1 MIKFALDYRST
12 FNKISDQS
20 LSLRPYELSRV
31 EWRIVE
37 DLCEVLKIFK
47 DATLFF
53 SRNGAN
59 IAMVIPAMDHLD
71 SHLINAVS
79 NLKYSITMKAALSIG
94 KKTLNR
100 YYDKTDH
107 SEVFRIE
114 KVLHPRHKLQYFK
127 NANWLLEWIDTAK
140 DIVCEEF
147 EHSYASADV
156 EE

>member
-1 MIKFALDYRST
+1 
-12 FNKISDQS
+12 
-20 LSLRPYELSRV
+20 
-31 EWRIVE
+31 
-37 DLCEVLKIFK
+37 
-47 DATLFF
+47 
-53 SRNGAN
+53 
-59 IAMVIPAMDHLD
+59 MVIPAMDHLD

-114 KVLHPRHKLQYFK
+114 KGKPTPHDFIVSFLILFYNDPVLHPRHKLQYFK

-156 EE
+156 EEVVDAESVSTFIYIFDMH